1 MQSENAEHIDVKAF
15 VKAWLDDKYLE
26 KIAPTAQL
34 AKFKEE
40 FEALA
45 QRTKQDCGG
54 GKTMRPISKLV
65 QEQKERVTE
74 LFDLIKANPDLPI
87 VPIVNGALVC
97 DDGGYWLGGWGSAHI
112 DKYYIHDGEYL
123 EYGGKYPDTT
133 DIFERVFDFDECG
146 IDDDMPGEEADR
158 IMKEKVDSLPWIEA
172 IMVYIDIPE
181 SELT

>member
-1 MQSENAEHIDVKAF
+1 MQSKNSEHVDVKAL
-15 VKAWLDDKYLE
+15 VKAWADGRHLE
-26 KIAPTAQL
+26 ITDPKERIAI
-34 AKFKEE
+34 FKEE
-40 FEALA
+40 FEQIAKELSKIVEETEEERW
-45 QRTKQDCGG
+45 QIKTKE
-54 GKTMRPISKLV
+54 K
-65 QEQKERVTE
+65 RVTE

-97 DDGGYWLGGWGSAHI
+97 DEGGYWLGGWGSAHI

-123 EYGGKYPDTT
+123 EYGGQYPDIT

-146 IDDDMPGEEADR
+146 IDDDISDEEADR

>member
-1 MQSENAEHIDVKAF
+1 
-15 VKAWLDDKYLE
+15 
-26 KIAPTAQL
+26 
-34 AKFKEE
+34 
-40 FEALA
+40 
-45 QRTKQDCGG
+45 
-54 GKTMRPISKLV
+54 MRPIREIVK
-65 QEQKERVTE
+65 EQKERVNE

-97 DDGGYWLGGWGSAHI
+97 DEGGYWLGGWGSAHI

-123 EYGGKYPDTT
+123 EYGGKYPDIT

-172 IMVYIDIPE
+172 IMVYIDTPE
-181 SELT
+181 PELT